1 MKRTKDISP
10 AFGKVVEKH
19 RLAQKMS
26 MLKLAE
32 LAAVDETYP
41 GKLQRGTRVPTIN
54 TAFRLAQ
61 ALGKPLWKLIKE
73 AEAQ

>member
-1 MKRTKDISP
+1 M
-10 AFGKVVEKH
+10 EKH

-41 GKLQRGTRVPTIN
+41 GKLKRGMRVPTID
-54 TAFRLAQ
+54 TAHRLAQ
-61 ALGKPLWKLIKE
+61 ALGIPLWRLIKE
-73 AEAQ
+73 TEDHP

>member
-1 MKRTKDISP
+1 
-10 AFGKVVEKH
+10 
-19 RLAQKMS
+19 MS

-73 AEAQ
+73 AEDV